1 MTDIGEG
8 AFSSCPELESITIPE
23 NVTTIKSGTFDYC
36 YRLKSI
42 TLPAGLTSFE
52 DDLTGCPAGYFR
64 ATDLNP
70 DGSYI
75 YTPDGAIYY
84 NNDRA
89 HAKELP
95 GYDVLKDR
103 NFLCLC
109 HVTFDAKG
117 GKTDYTEVP
126 VYETEKSLIPRQTN

>member
-52 DDLTGCPAGYFR
+52 DDLTGVLLGI
-64 ATDLNP
+64 
-70 DGSYI
+70 S
-75 YTPDGAIYY
+75 
-84 NNDRA
+84 
-89 HAKELP
+89 ELP
-95 GYDVLKDR
+95 
-103 NFLCLC
+103 
-109 HVTFDAKG
+109 
-117 GKTDYTEVP
+117 
-126 VYETEKSLIPRQTN
+126 I